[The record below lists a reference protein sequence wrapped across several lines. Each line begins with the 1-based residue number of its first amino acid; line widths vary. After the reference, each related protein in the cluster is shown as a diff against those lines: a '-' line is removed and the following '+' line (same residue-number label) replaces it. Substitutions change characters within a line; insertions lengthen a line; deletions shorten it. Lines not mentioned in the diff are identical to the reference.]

1 VSERI
6 VKTNSVEIFTESF
19 GDAKNPAILLI
30 MGATASMLWWDTEFC
45 RNLAAEGFFVV
56 RYDNRDVGASTA
68 YEAGTNNY
76 TIEDLAGDG
85 FSILDDYTIEKAHL
99 VGMSLGGLIAQI
111 MILQNPE
118 RITTATLISTT
129 IFGEDNPEIPSIDE
143 KILEYFG
150 KVETVDWSDE
160 KSATDFIVGN
170 WRLQSGTRHE
180 FDEKR
185 AEKLAK
191 AEIER
196 AKNLPAMF
204 NHSLL
209 GGGKQYYDR
218 TDEIKTPVLI
228 VHGTKDPV
236 NSYQH
241 AKIAAEKIQNS
252 KLLTL
257 ENAGHEINPSDWD
270 EIIEAISAHAKENEK
285 GKL

>member
-1 VSERI
+1 MNERI
-6 VKTNSVEIFTESF
+6 VKINDVEILTESF
-19 GDAKNPAILLI
+19 GNAENPAILLM
-30 MGATASMLWWDTEFC
+30 MGATASMLWWDAEFC
-45 RNLAAEGFFVV
+45 RKLAAEGFFVI

-68 YEAGTNNY
+68 YEAGTSNY
-76 TIEDLAGDG
+76 TIEDLAGDAFG
-85 FSILDDYTIEKAHL
+85 ILDAYAIENANL

-118 RITTATLISTT
+118 RVATATLISTT
-129 IFGEDNPEIPSIDE
+129 IFGEDNPDIPSIDE
-143 KILEYFG
+143 KILEYFA

-160 KSATDFIVGN
+160 KSSSDFIVGN

-180 FDEKR
+180 LDEER
-185 AEKLAK
+185 AENLAK
-191 AEIER
+191 AEIKR
-196 AKNLPAMF
+196 ARNLPAMF

-209 GGGKQYYDR
+209 GGGEQYYDR
-218 TDEIKTPVLI
+218 ADEIKTPVLI

-236 NSYQH
+236 NNYEH
-241 AKIAAEKIQNS
+241 AKIAAEKFQNA

-257 ENAGHEINPSDWD
+257 ENAGHEINYGDWD